1 MVVGGSQQETLNLGF
16 VLLYTHQQ
24 GIREILRVLML
35 PEGLDPIFTV
45 LNKNDNEIDG
55 MSGIFQN
62 KNLNK
67 VNKSWSNIW
76 QNGFI
81 PNPEK
86 IDLNLDITEYPTL
99 KWCLTI
105 ANIWSDLFL
114 RRISVF
120 AMSLLG
126 DLIQDNNNNNNNDK
140 IGPLSSCHDNNNH
153 EHEDTHQ
160 NINETNIYISTNEYL
175 NEFNQIHGL
184 FQNERENNINHVLN
198 DMNDPYLTWD
208 DMLWIAKNRFT
219 DCVPVLLIGCSLLVN
234 KTMIPSSSTTTAA
247 ASSSSSTLLSTNLN
261 QETRIDLNHSNNYFS
276 IDSNKFTDDLEK
288 LSFQCSTNNN
298 NNKDGDHCLIS
309 LSSSSSWSSSC
320 SSSSSITTTSNK
332 KYNTKLIYFQT
343 EPNCVHVLDLT
354 KLSNALGDLNT
365 EDSFNNTTTNT
376 TDNHN
381 NSSNNNNHNNNGII
395 HSKIVNNH
403 HHNHNK
409 QVAYPI
415 LKYLDAYISQ
425 LGSFLAYH
433 PLLLSAYMA
442 LKLTDPILIKNEEI
456 YDQIINDH
464 HINHIQYE
472 WNIIKIKRNQRLQRL
487 HEHFLNLFHEA
498 IDIVAMETTQLNID
512 LQMNNHNQYINNNNN
527 NTFISQEKI
536 AANSRRIM
544 LTEFLEWSREFD
556 ATWHHF
562 QYDIWQQAKMKQ
574 NLQLLYHNNNN
585 NNEDYE
591 YKISKGLNGLFNKQL
606 KLNENDLFT
615 ILWDAKNEQ
624 SFTM

>member
-1 MVVGGSQQETLNLGF
+1 MLQ
-16 VLLYTHQQ
+16 LLAVYYDLLC
-24 GIREILRVLML
+24 ELMKSIGKPSSPRFYITYGL
-35 PEGLDPIFTV
+35 LTKDIYNPEIFTV

-55 MSGIFQN
+55 MSGVFQN
-62 KNLNK
+62 KNQLYNENTITIPINLTK
-67 VNKSWSNIW
+67 VKKSWSNIW

-86 IDLNLDITEYPTL
+86 IDLNLDYTEYPTL

-126 DLIQDNNNNNNNDK
+126 DLIQDNNNYDDK
-140 IGPLSSCHDNNNH
+140 MGSLSSCHNNNNH
-153 EHEDTHQ
+153 EHEDNNQ
-160 NINETNIYISTNEYL
+160 SINESNIYISTNEYF
-175 NEFNQIHGL
+175 NDCNQIHGL

-234 KTMIPSSSTTTAA
+234 KTVIPSSSSAA
-247 ASSSSSTLLSTNLN
+247 ASSSSSTLLSTNFN
-261 QETRIDLNHSNNYFS
+261 QETPTDLNHSSNHFS
-276 IDSNKFTDDLEK
+276 IGNNKFTDDLEK
-288 LSFQCSTNNN
+288 LSFQCSINHHHHHNN

-309 LSSSSSWSSSC
+309 SFSSSSSSSSSSC
-320 SSSSSITTTSNK
+320 SSSSSSSTRITTSNK

-343 EPNCVHVLDLT
+343 EPN
-354 KLSNALGDLNT
+354 
-365 EDSFNNTTTNT
+365 F
-376 TDNHN
+376 
-381 NSSNNNNHNNNGII
+381 
-395 HSKIVNNH
+395 
-403 HHNHNK
+403 
-409 QVAYPI
+409 AYPI

-425 LGSFLAYH
+425 LSSFLAHH

-456 YDQIINDH
+456 SDQIINDSH
-464 HINHIQYE
+464 FNHIKYE

-527 NTFISQEKI
+527 NNNNNTTFISQEKI

-562 QYDIWQQAKMKQ
+562 QYDIWKQVRMKQ
-574 NLQLLYHNNNN
+574 TIELLYHNNEN
-585 NNEDYE
+585 DE

-606 KLNENDLFT
+606 KLNENDLFS